1 MLHLLCVNVSM
12 CSVLVLKKI
21 IAIACAWGISICFFQ
36 LCILYYLKIILE
48 GEELCRVDA
57 VKRWVQ
63 SQQDNSL
70 PIDYATLLD
79 ELDVIG
85 SALLADEDVAAFIE
99 KNGWKPCAY
108 PGSFRKSFC
117 IYCYTYTW
125 EFCIHNFCVCMYL
138 CIDIYIVSMYESKY
152 FCSKTWLLC
161 I

>member
-1 MLHLLCVNVSM
+1 MRVKDFNLFFIV
-12 CSVLVLKKI
+12 
-21 IAIACAWGISICFFQ
+21 CFFQ
-36 LCILYYLKIILE
+36 LCNLYYLKIILE

-79 ELDVIG
+79 ELDVLG

-117 IYCYTYTW
+117 IYCYTYT
-125 EFCIHNFCVCMYL
+125 
-138 CIDIYIVSMYESKY
+138 
-152 FCSKTWLLC
+152 
-161 I
+161 